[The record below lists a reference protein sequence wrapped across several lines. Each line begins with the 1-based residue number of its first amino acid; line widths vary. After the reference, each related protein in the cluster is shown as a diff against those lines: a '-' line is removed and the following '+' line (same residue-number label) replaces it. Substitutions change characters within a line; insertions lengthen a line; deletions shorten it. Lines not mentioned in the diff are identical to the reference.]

1 MRCTDVRCP
10 KHFRLLSP
18 LAKNVSRFRPG
29 GGSFGVRWKE
39 SVPPGRGRSISARS

>member
-29 GGSFGVRWKE
+29 GGSFGVRWKGIR
-39 SVPPGRGRSISARS
+39 SAWPRSIHLGQK